1 MVRSWTTKRLV
12 SRTAGGSALS
22 ASRTISPRATTKS
35 STCFCEDSSIL
46 LTLYSYILAQNYFPS
61 GRRIR
66 PYDTVKPLADD
77 LGLKVDHHCERDDAR
92 CVRRAIRKASKK
104 GARRILVCWEHR
116 ELSRIAKKLGI
127 HGLGTYRGRHAQL
140 AHCCTEYPDDRYDVI
155 FDLYRGKVDDVSSEQ
170 CPGLDE
176 KWAQ

>member
-1 MVRSWTTKRLV
+1 MRQELFLPGQRQSRVRV
-12 SRTAGGSALS
+12 
-22 ASRTISPRATTKS
+22 
-35 STCFCEDSSIL
+35 FCEDSCIL
-46 LTLYSYILAQNYFPS
+46 LTLNSYILAQNYFPS

-104 GARRILVCWEHR
+104 GARRILVCWEHK
-116 ELSRIAKKLGI
+116 ELSRIAKKLGV
-127 HGLGTYRGRHAQL
+127 HGLGTCRGRHAQL